1 MYVNK
6 GVKPENPGL
15 FMRPEV
21 CPGCPFDKETFEHI
35 WDIFKEYSKN
45 MSNMFDV

>member
-1 MYVNK
+1 MCIYYTRIRSFRLLQMYVNK

-35 WDIFKEYSKN
+35 
-45 MSNMFDV
+45 